1 MKNLMSCTALAS
13 GLLCNFAFAQS
24 DTQTASPATR
34 DVITVTALRR
44 EQSPQDVSVALTVL
58 GGDELIALGVDTLNG
73 LENVSPSL
81 EIESQFGGD
90 QPSYSIRGVGF
101 RDYATLNAPTVGIYV
116 DDVAFPVPVMTQGVL
131 FDVDRVEILRGP
143 QGTLYGRN
151 TTGGAIKV
159 ISARP
164 TDEFRAGL
172 VVEGGRF
179 GRVDTEG
186 FISGPVSETV
196 RIRLSGASANGGAW
210 QTNRE
215 TGEKIGDAEKYAL
228 RGLIEV
234 DLSDTIEAL
243 INIHGFVD
251 DSDGLGLQ
259 LFNPSVFG
267 APAHAGRRETSFG
280 SSDEFATLAGFDAGQ
295 RPFRNN
301 EGWGASLTLNAALGD
316 VDVAYIG
323 SFETLNRKEF
333 NDWDAL
339 TIGAAGVFFQSS
351 VDVMSHELRFSG
363 DAANRLRWVGG
374 LYYADED
381 LNEVYQSDF
390 VASFGPGFAV
400 TTPYKQDVRT
410 LAAYLHTDFDVTDII
425 TIVAGVRYEG
435 EARRLRDLGTF
446 ATGFGALNFANGTV
460 DGTLE
465 NRDLNS
471 DNVSGKIGVNI
482 KPAKDILLYA
492 SYSRGI
498 KSGGFT
504 AYNTLN
510 PNALDPF
517 TPEKLNAYEA
527 GFKTQFADGAV
538 TMNGAVFY
546 YDYKDQQVQSAIF
559 DAGTGAIVG
568 RIVNAPESEIY
579 GAELEL
585 TYRPSPWLTIGQS
598 LGYKSGEFKTFT
610 DLDTAATAAAATA
623 VSIDRAGQDL
633 GFPNLGYQGFIA
645 AQMPVAQT
653 WRLGGRI
660 DYSYRGELALPLL
673 GPAYLVE
680 DYWLA
685 NAQLTFGPRD
695 DRWEIALW
703 GRNIFNADYDE
714 TRNFFIAPGGVADVA
729 APGLPAT
736 YGARLSVSY

>member
-13 GLLCNFAFAQS
+13 GLFYSSAFAQTE
-24 DTQTASPATR
+24 TQTTLPVTR

-44 EQSPQDVSVALTVL
+44 VQSPQDVSVALSVL
-58 GGDELIALGVDTLNG
+58 SGAELIDLGVDTLNG
-73 LENVSPSL
+73 LENFTPNL
-81 EIESQFGGD
+81 EIESQFGGG

-131 FDVDRVEILRGP
+131 FDVERVEILRGP

-164 TDEFRAGL
+164 TDEFHAGL

-186 FISGPVSETV
+186 FVSGPVSETV
-196 RIRLSGASANGGAW
+196 RIRLSGASAHGGGW

-215 TGEKIGDAEKYAL
+215 TGEEIGDAEKYAL

-234 DLSDTIEAL
+234 DLSENIEAL
-243 INIHGFVD
+243 INLHGFMD

-267 APAHAGRRETSFG
+267 PAAHTDRRETSFG
-280 SSDEFATLAGFDAGQ
+280 SSDEFATLVGFDAWQ
-295 RPFRNN
+295 HPFRNN

-316 VDVAYIG
+316 VDLTYIG

-351 VDVMSHELRFSG
+351 VEVTSHELRISG
-363 DAANRLRWVGG
+363 ETANQIRWVGG
-374 LYYADED
+374 FYYSDED
-381 LNEVYQSDF
+381 LNEIYQSDF

-410 LAAYLHTDFDVTDII
+410 LAAYLHTDFDITDRVTL
-425 TIVAGVRYEG
+425 VAGVRYED
-435 EARRLRDLGTF
+435 EERRLRDLGTF
-446 ATGFGALNFANGTV
+446 ATGFDTLNFANGTV

-510 PNALDPF
+510 PRAVDPF

-527 GFKTQFADGAV
+527 GFKTQFADGVV
-538 TMNGAVFY
+538 TMNGAVYY

-585 TYRPSPWLTIGQS
+585 TYRPAPWLTIGQS
-598 LGYKSGEFKTFT
+598 LGYKSGEFQSFT
-610 DLDTAATAAAATA
+610 DLDTAATAAASTEIL
-623 VSIDRAGQDL
+623 IDRAGQDL
-633 GFPNLGYQGFIA
+633 GFPNLGYKGFVA
-645 AQMPVAQT
+645 AQIPVAQT
-653 WRLGGRI
+653 WRLGGRV
-660 DYSYRGELALPLL
+660 DYSYRDELALPLL
-673 GPAYLVE
+673 GSDYLVD
-680 DYWLA
+680 DYWLT
-685 NAQLTFGPRD
+685 NAQLTFGPQN

-703 GRNIFNADYDE
+703 GRNIFNTDFDE

-729 APGLPAT
+729 APGQPAI
-736 YGARLSVSY
+736 YGARLSIRH